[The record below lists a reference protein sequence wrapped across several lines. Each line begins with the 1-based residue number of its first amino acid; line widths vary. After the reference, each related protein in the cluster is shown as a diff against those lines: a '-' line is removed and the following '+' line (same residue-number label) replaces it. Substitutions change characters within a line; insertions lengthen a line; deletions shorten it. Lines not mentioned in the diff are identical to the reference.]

1 MSPKDGSAHGTSD
14 TPAAHAGTIA
24 IGADLTVHRMGYGAM
39 RITGPGIMGPPADHD
54 EAIRVLRRAVD
65 LGVNFIDTADSYGPY
80 ISEELIAEALHPY
93 PSDLVIATKGGFERP
108 GPNKWTTNGRPEHL
122 RKALDGSLRR
132 LRLDRI
138 DLYQLHRV
146 DDKVPADE
154 QFGALAEFVREG
166 KVRHVGLS
174 EVDVAMIERV
184 KRIVPIASV
193 QNRYNV
199 VDREWDE
206 VVEYCNRNRMAFIP
220 WYPLGAGSLEKAAGE
235 RAAEERVERVA
246 KRRNATTLQVALAW
260 LLARSDAMLVIPGTS
275 KVAHL
280 EENVGAADLI
290 LTDEDKRELD
300 QLD

>member
-1 MSPKDGSAHGTSD
+1 
-14 TPAAHAGTIA
+14 
-24 IGADLTVHRMGYGAM
+24 
-39 RITGPGIMGPPADHD
+39 
-54 EAIRVLRRAVD
+54 
-65 LGVNFIDTADSYGPY
+65 
-80 ISEELIAEALHPY
+80 
-93 PSDLVIATKGGFERP
+93 
-108 GPNKWTTNGRPEHL
+108 
-122 RKALDGSLRR
+122 
-132 LRLDRI
+132 
-138 DLYQLHRV
+138 
-146 DDKVPADE
+146 
-154 QFGALAEFVREG
+154 
-166 KVRHVGLS
+166 
-174 EVDVAMIERV
+174 VDVAMIERV